1 MPESV
6 QILIAFCFLVVVFIL
21 TRYIVV
27 WKLRRAS
34 ESIVRRL
41 EAKGAFDEGTAVHLI
56 DSKPN
61 LLRFGLRDYD
71 SKALE
76 YMVAQ
81 GVVGK
86 TTDGKYYLLAKR
98 NAPALG

>member
-41 EAKGAFDEGTAVHLI
+41 EAKGAFDESAAVQLV
-56 DSKPN
+56 DPKPIF
-61 LLRFGLRDYD
+61 LRFGMRDYD

-76 YMVAQ
+76 YMVAE
-81 GVVGK
+81 GVVAK
-86 TTDGKYYLLAKR
+86 TAAGKYYLLVKR
-98 NAPALG
+98 SPSALG